1 MCASLSLRVRVAVVV
16 LLLRFA
22 HPDWYPST
30 RGPLLSL
37 ASAGGLADED
47 VRGVQE
53 LLEQSVEEH
62 LGMVMVFNFLEIAKE
77 EARRRIRARSA
88 ASATA
93 SGAGDEKATRK
104 QDELAHEQGTES
116 VYQASLRA
124 AAAESERLK
133 DLRRIGTL
141 VTADVFVSW
150 RRQYDEDMRCARG
163 ERLKQAAAVIMT
175 KGANT
180 NDTTLSGMT
189 GKEFFQSGK
198 HLGSRSGKATHIQR
212 DAGGETS
219 EFTEDGGDDEW
230 SDYEDE
236 SDDEEDILEA
246 LAATHSGGG
255 ADAGEDEAVL
265 DS

>member
-1 MCASLSLRVRVAVVV
+1 MAAVV

-47 VRGVQE
+47 VRSVQE

-88 ASATA
+88 SSATA
-93 SGAGDEKATRK
+93 SGAENAAKK
-104 QDELAHEQGTES
+104 QDKLASEQGAES
-116 VYQASLRA
+116 SYQASLRA

-133 DLRRIGTL
+133 EMRRIGTL

-150 RRQYDEDMRCARG
+150 RRQYDEDMRCARE
-163 ERLKQAAAVIMT
+163 ERLKQTAAVIMA

-198 HLGSRSGKATHIQR
+198 HLGSRSGKAANIQR
-212 DAGGETS
+212 DAGGETR

-230 SDYEDE
+230 SDYEDD

-246 LAATHSGGG
+246 LAAAHSGGG
-255 ADAGEDEAVL
+255 VDAGEDEAVL

>member
-1 MCASLSLRVRVAVVV
+1 MV

-22 HPDWYPST
+22 HPDWYPSA

-88 ASATA
+88 TSATS
-93 SGAGDEKATRK
+93 SGAGDEKTAKK
-104 QDELAHEQGTES
+104 QDELASEQGPES
-116 VYQASLRA
+116 SYQASLRA
-124 AAAESERLK
+124 AAAESARLK
-133 DLRRIGTL
+133 EMRRIGTL

-150 RRQYDEDMRCARG
+150 RRQYDEDMRC
-163 ERLKQAAAVIMT
+163 EREGRVHQATALIMA

-198 HLGSRSGKATHIQR
+198 HLGSRSGKATHIQQ
-212 DAGGETS
+212 DAGDETR
-219 EFTEDGGDDEW
+219 EFTEHEADEDW
-230 SDYEDE
+230 SDYED
-236 SDDEEDILEA
+236 DDEEDYILEA
-246 LAATHSGGG
+246 LEAAHGGVCG
-255 ADAGEDEAVL
+255 GNEAVPN
-265 DS
+265 S